1 MMISRSIH
9 VAANDIILFFLMAEL
24 YSIVYMYHIF
34 FINSSVGGYLGCFCV
49 LTIVNSASVNTG
61 VHVFFQPCFSL
72 YIFPGV
78 ELLAHTVVLF
88 LASYGTSILF
98 SIVAAPIDI
107 PINNA
112 EGFLFLHTLSFLK
125 FFT

>member
-9 VAANDIILFFLMAEL
+9 VAANNIILFFLMAEL

-34 FINSSVGGYLGCFCV
+34 FIQPSVGGHLGCFCV
-49 LTIVNSASVNTG
+49 LTIIISASMNIG
-61 VHVFFQPCFSL
+61 VHVFFQSCFSL
-72 YIFPGV
+72 YICPGV
-78 ELLAHTVVLF
+78 ELLAHMVVLF

-98 SIVAAPIDI
+98 SIVAAPIHS
-107 PINNA
+107 PIKNV
-112 EGFLFLHTLSFLK
+112 EGFLFLHTLFFLK